1 MKLIDKKPLAERLT
15 LCLYFVLACSYVPL
29 CLFLDING
37 VAASAISLAVCVLGV
52 FAMSRAAGTF
62 KAVIGFAIIL
72 GLFLFFGGSLVPAGI
87 FSAFASA
94 ACVYAH
100 MHLRSPSP
108 FLWGLPLIPL
118 IITLLTVGSLSAAAI
133 SLITL
138 LPALA
143 LVYSIKNS
151 LGRVGAI
158 CRISAGICVMTV
170 VTFLLAVYSSFGEI
184 SFASVKQ
191 TVDAA
196 KGLTEQMLVAVAHEA
211 ESALGASDALP
222 INIEETVSY
231 ATGLAF
237 NVLPAVIVI
246 FANMIGY
253 ILHSMMLSIEYVTVE
268 DKKKA
273 LPMMAFEM
281 SVVSAVVFLVSL
293 VLSLILTSGK
303 SELYGAAAENIMF
316 ILIPGLVLTALG
328 GLRVLTMKKGPSCL
342 GTLVYMGAI
351 FLIASLNSFVL
362 IAVSVAGAILI
373 IVSHVAQ
380 AKSEKS

>member
-1 MKLIDKKPLAERLT
+1 MKLIDKKPIAERLA

-29 CLFLDING
+29 CLFLGINSA
-37 VAASAISLAVCVLGV
+37 VAGAISLAVCVLGI

-94 ACVYAH
+94 TCIYAH
-100 MHLRSPSP
+100 LHLRSPSP
-108 FLWGLPLIPL
+108 FLWGLPIIPL

-143 LVYSIKNS
+143 LVYSVKKGIS
-151 LGRVGAI
+151 RVGAI
-158 CRISAGICVMTV
+158 CRISAGICAITV
-170 VTFLLAVYSSFGEI
+170 VTFLLAVYSSYGEV

-191 TVDAA
+191 TVDTA
-196 KGLTEQMLVAVAHEA
+196 KEATTQLLIAVAHEA
-211 ESALGASDALP
+211 ESALGASDAIP
-222 INIEETVSY
+222 VNIEETVSY
-231 ATGLAF
+231 ATGIAF
-237 NVLPAVIVI
+237 NVLPAIIVI
-246 FANMIGY
+246 FANVIGY
-253 ILHSMMLSIEYVTVE
+253 ILHSMMLSIEYVSLE

-273 LPMMAFEM
+273 LPMMTFEM
-281 SVVSAVVFLVSL
+281 SVVSAIVFLSSL

-303 SELYGAAAENIMF
+303 TELYGAAAQNVMF

-342 GTLVYMGAI
+342 GTLVYMGVI
-351 FLIASLNSFVL
+351 FLIASLNAFVL

-373 IVSHVAQ
+373 IASHVAR
-380 AKSEKS
+380 ARSEKS